1 MDKGSGNETKERI
14 LKVAE
19 ELFAAHGFD
28 STSMRE
34 ITKNA
39 KVSLALV
46 NYHFG
51 SKKNLLL
58 CLVERH
64 FESINNERRKIFSDL
79 DEQYKGKTI
88 PMEEVLRALIMPY
101 SSKMNQTPQHIM
113 GLVQI
118 NSHHIK
124 HSPDFW
130 EEMWRKH
137 FSDIIHW
144 VTERLDEALP
154 QMDKMTIY
162 YRVHFV
168 LSCMLSSIANPR
180 RLYLVSGENIN
191 AESDED
197 RYHEEMMQ
205 FCVDAFRCA
214 K

>member
-19 ELFAAHGFD
+19 ELFAVHGFD

-51 SKKNLLL
+51 SKENLLL

-64 FESINNERRKIFSDL
+64 FESINNERRKIFSEL
-79 DEQYKGKTI
+79 EERYKDQTI
-88 PMEEVLRALIMPY
+88 PMEDVLRALIMPY

-124 HSPDFW
+124 QSPNFW
-130 EEMWRKH
+130 QEMWRKH
-137 FSDIIHW
+137 FSDITYW
-144 VTERLDEALP
+144 VADRLDEALP
-154 QMDKMTIY
+154 YMDKTTIY
-162 YRVHFV
+162 YRVNFV
-168 LSCMLSSIANPR
+168 ISCMLSSIANPK
-180 RLYLVSGENIN
+180 RLYLVSGETID
-191 AESDED
+191 AELDEE
-197 RYHEEMMQ
+197 RYHQEMMQ
-205 FCVDAFRCA
+205 FCIDAFRCA